1 MKSIGIY
8 PEYECDTQIGKTQIK
23 AFTTRMYK
31 FEELHFVKKIKRI
44 AKLHGYVLKI
54 NNEVSEMLDL
64 DTLYDLIKAN
74 LVVKE

>member
-1 MKSIGIY
+1 
-8 PEYECDTQIGKTQIK
+8 
-23 AFTTRMYK
+23 MYK
-31 FEELHFVKKIKRI
+31 FEELRFVKKIKRI